1 MDFPTDGNWKCLA
14 TGNNRFVAIANASNN
29 AASSTDGVVWV
40 GQSMPASRNWNGVAY
55 GGGVFLAVAGNLN
68 AGAYSVNGTSWLST
82 TLPTV
87 GDSTINEWVDVAYGV
102 GKFVA
107 LANSNNVV
115 AVGTFNTTTSSW
127 TWSSSIMDVIVDSS
141 QRDWVSI
148 AYGNRRFVAIS
159 STGDAAYSFNGL
171 DWLPDTMPSQD
182 GSTAHYWR
190 QIRYGQGVF
199 FAVGDTGSRTV
210 GADPTS
216 GPTTYAATSYDGIVW
231 TERTM
236 PSSQNWG
243 VIAFGNPDITLGDST
258 LSNSKST
265 WIAAPT
271 DSTTALAKIY
281 TGARILGRCSVEGV
295 GISRIK
301 IWEPGS
307 GYDSDPTVSITDP
320 NKTAEPVFRP
330 RLGDRVLTQPTFT
343 STGSAYKTSTTS
355 VTVTGDGFADV
366 TPNGRYITVDNL
378 TVMPGPGAQF
388 YIGGKATIFVAVL
401 VGIDE
406 ITLPN
411 GLIRSTFQLSPR
423 PNLADFIEHGM
434 EVLIREQYSQVRI
447 TGHDFLDI
455 GTGNFTETNYPELYQ
470 DYDYTPAPD
479 QEVQNLNGGR
489 VFYTSTDQSGNFRAG
504 EQFAVEQSTGIITI
518 SADFFDLA
526 GLTELRLSGIN
537 VGSTAVIREFSKDP
551 LFLQNSNNV
560 IPTQRAVRSYLQSRL
575 NIGGE
580 DLLTPSII
588 AGTVKVGPGEIS
600 STAGLGININ
610 VVADFSGAASG
621 LSHGYIAQTM
631 FFRSFE

>member
-1 MDFPTDGNWKCLA
+1 
-14 TGNNRFVAIANASNN
+14 
-29 AASSTDGVVWV
+29 
-40 GQSMPASRNWNGVAY
+40 
-55 GGGVFLAVAGNLN
+55 
-68 AGAYSVNGTSWLST
+68 
-82 TLPTV
+82 
-87 GDSTINEWVDVAYGV
+87 
-102 GKFVA
+102 
-107 LANSNNVV
+107 
-115 AVGTFNTTTSSW
+115 
-127 TWSSSIMDVIVDSS
+127 
-141 QRDWVSI
+141 
-148 AYGNRRFVAIS
+148 
-159 STGDAAYSFNGL
+159 
-171 DWLPDTMPSQD
+171 
-182 GSTAHYWR
+182 
-190 QIRYGQGVF
+190 
-199 FAVGDTGSRTV
+199 
-210 GADPTS
+210 
-216 GPTTYAATSYDGIVW
+216 
-231 TERTM
+231 M

-258 LSNSKST
+258 ISNNKPT

-271 DSTTALAKIY
+271 DATTDLARIY
-281 TGARILGRCSVEGV
+281 TGARILGRCSVEGI

-307 GYDSDPTVSITDP
+307 GYISDPTVSIIDP
-320 NKTAEPVFRP
+320 NKIAEPIFRP
-330 RLGDRVLTQPTFT
+330 RLGDGALTQPTFT

-366 TPNGRYITVDNL
+366 TPTGRYITIDDL

-388 YIGGKATIFVAVL
+388 YIGGKPTIYVAVL
-401 VGIDE
+401 TGINE
-406 ITLPN
+406 TIQPN

-423 PNLADFIEHGM
+423 PSLADIIEHGM

-455 GTGNFTETNYPELYQ
+455 GTGGFVETNYPVLYQ
-470 DYDYTPAPD
+470 DYDYTPFPD
-479 QEVQNLNGGR
+479 QEVKNLNGGR

-518 SADFFDLA
+518 SADFFDLS
-526 GLTELRLSGIN
+526 GLTELRLAGIN

-588 AGTVKVGPGEIS
+588 AGTVKVGPGEFS
-600 STAGLGININ
+600 NTAGLTIYVN
-610 VVADFSGAASG
+610 VLADFSGVASG
-621 LSHGYIAQTM
+621 ISHGYLAQTM